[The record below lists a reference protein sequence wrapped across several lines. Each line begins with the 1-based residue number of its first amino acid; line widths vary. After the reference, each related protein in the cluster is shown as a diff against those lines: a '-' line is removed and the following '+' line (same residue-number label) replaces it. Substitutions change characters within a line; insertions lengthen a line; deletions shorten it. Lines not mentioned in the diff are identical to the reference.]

1 MCVCVCVVKGA
12 VSAPVPLSRRD
23 TLWFTGHSM
32 SWRWPTLI
40 LLLSKKV
47 PVLRLRRMLMG
58 YRRPWLSRAARSE
71 KETTLQRK
79 EAALGSSAYLP
90 RQATVDAFDT
100 ALGIAPGTS
109 VKGTR

>member
-1 MCVCVCVVKGA
+1 MRRRRTQYLCAARALAEAYQWLSSSAECAMGHLWPSWPCAIFRSKRGQGVRMCVCVCVVKGA

-47 PVLRLRRMLMG
+47 PVLRLRRW
-58 YRRPWLSRAARSE
+58 RW
-71 KETTLQRK
+71 
-79 EAALGSSAYLP
+79 
-90 RQATVDAFDT
+90 
-100 ALGIAPGTS
+100 
-109 VKGTR
+109 